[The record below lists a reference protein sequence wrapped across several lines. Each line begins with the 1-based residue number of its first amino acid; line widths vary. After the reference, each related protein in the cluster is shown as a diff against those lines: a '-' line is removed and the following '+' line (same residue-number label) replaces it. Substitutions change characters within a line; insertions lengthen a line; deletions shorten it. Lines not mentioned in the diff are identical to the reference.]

1 MREPPVRSDVS
12 PTSGA
17 ELCRVTIVG
26 PERRVDISLPAH
38 VPFAQLWPAILHY
51 SGDNLADAGLA
62 HGGWVLQRLDEAPF
76 DGGIT
81 PAQATLRDG
90 EMLYLR
96 PTLSQLPEL
105 AFDDV
110 ADVVATGV
118 NDRPD
123 RWRVE
128 WTRNF
133 GLGVAAT
140 AAATAAAIVLLS
152 GPSWILPAVAA
163 GVLGLLALIAAVAIS
178 RAAGDGRAGMVLGF
192 CAVPHAFLA
201 GMLAPARDT
210 ALTDLGA
217 VHVLSGFAVVVLV
230 ATLAAVG
237 VADGL
242 PVFLG
247 AAFAALM
254 GTIGAAVALIFD
266 GVSASGV
273 AAVTVTVTSGL
284 MPLTPTIAFRLA
296 RVTLPPVPQ
305 RAEDLR
311 RDTLMVD
318 GQQVLRRTALADRFV
333 TGMVL
338 GLGLVGFIAQIP
350 LAFSDGWLGP
360 AMSATVAVALLLRSR
375 IFRGR
380 TQRLA
385 LMVPGIA
392 GLGVLALASSLDAG
406 QSVILMA
413 VLAPL
418 LALTAIVVG
427 VSLWLPDH
435 RPSPFWARAADIID
449 VLVVLSLV
457 PLALGEV
464 GLFSYV
470 HGLAG

>member
-1 MREPPVRSDVS
+1 M
-12 PTSGA
+12 
-17 ELCRVTIVG
+17 
-26 PERRVDISLPAH
+26 DISLPAH

-76 DGGIT
+76 DGGVT
-81 PAQATLRDG
+81 PSQANLRDG

-96 PTLSQLPEL
+96 PTMAQLPEL
-105 AFDDV
+105 SFDDV

-128 WTRNF
+128 WTRNY
-133 GLGVAAT
+133 GLGVAGA
-140 AAATAAAIVLLS
+140 AAAIAAVVVLLS

-163 GVLGLLALIAAVAIS
+163 GVLSLLALIAAIGIS
-178 RAAGDGRAGMVLGF
+178 RASGDTQAGVVLGF
-192 CAVPHAFLA
+192 CALPHAFLA
-201 GMLAPARDT
+201 GLLAPARDT
-210 ALTDLGA
+210 SLTELGA
-217 VHVLSGFAVVVLV
+217 VHALSGFAVVVLV
-230 ATLAAVG
+230 ATIAAVG
-237 VADGL
+237 ISDGL

-247 AAFAALM
+247 GVFAALM
-254 GTIGAAVALIFD
+254 GAIGAGVAVIFD

-273 AAVTVTVTSGL
+273 AAVTVTVTSAL

-296 RVTLPPVPQ
+296 RVTLPPVPES
-305 RAEDLR
+305 AEDLR
-311 RDTLMVD
+311 RDTMMVD
-318 GQQVLRRTALADRFV
+318 GQQVLRRTAHAARFV
-333 TGMVL
+333 TGIVL
-338 GLGLVGFIAQIP
+338 GLGMVGFIAQVP

-360 AMSATVAVALLLRSR
+360 TMSATVAVALLLRSR

-380 TQRLA
+380 AQRLA

-392 GLGVLALASSLDAG
+392 GLGVLAVASSIGAS
-406 QSVILMA
+406 QNVVLMA

-418 LALTAIVVG
+418 LAVAAIVVG
-427 VSLWLPDH
+427 VSLWLPDN

-449 VLVVLSLV
+449 LLVVLSLV
-457 PLALGEV
+457 PMALGEV

-470 HGLAG
+470 RGLGG

>member
-1 MREPPVRSDVS
+1 MS
-12 PTSGA
+12 PTTGA

-26 PERRVDISLPAH
+26 PKRRVDISLPAH

-76 DGGIT
+76 DGAVT

-96 PTLSQLPEL
+96 PTMAQLPEMS
-105 AFDDV
+105 FDDV
-110 ADVVATGV
+110 ADVVATSV

-133 GLGVAAT
+133 GMGVAAL
-140 AAATAAAIVLLS
+140 AAATAAAVVLLS
-152 GPSWILPAVAA
+152 GPSWILPSIAA
-163 GVLGLLALIAAVAIS
+163 GVLGLLTLIAAVAIS
-178 RAAGDGRAGMVLGF
+178 RAVGDGRAGVVLGF
-192 CAVPHAFLA
+192 CALPHAFLA
-201 GMLAPARDT
+201 GLLAPARDT
-210 ALTDLGA
+210 ALTDLSA
-217 VHVLSGFAVVVLV
+217 VHALSGFAVVVLV
-230 ATLAAVG
+230 AMVAAVG
-237 VADGL
+237 VTDGL

-254 GTIGAAVALIFD
+254 GAIGAGMAVLFD
-266 GVSASGV
+266 GVSAAGV

-296 RVTLPPVPQ
+296 RVTLPPVPES
-305 RAEDLR
+305 AEDLR

-318 GQQVLRRTALADRFV
+318 GQQVLRRTAQADRFV
-333 TGMVL
+333 TGIVL
-338 GLGLVGFIAQIP
+338 GLGLVGFAAQIP

-360 AMSATVAVALLLRSR
+360 TMSAVVAVALLLRSR

-380 TQRLA
+380 AQRLA
-385 LMVPGIA
+385 LMVPGVA
-392 GLGVLALASSLDAG
+392 GLGVLAVASSVGAD

-418 LALTAIVVG
+418 LAVTAVVVG

-435 RPSPFWARAADIID
+435 RPSPFWGRAADIID
-449 VLVVLSLV
+449 LLVVLSLV

-470 HGLAG
+470 RGLAG